1 MILEIRKAGP
11 ADVDGILE
19 VTHDAF
25 TAYAKE
31 LGMPDKVMALKEDGQ
46 TILQEMKKKTV
57 LVGCING
64 KIVGTVRFET
74 IPGNIAYMTRF
85 GVHGSIRKSGMG
97 TMLIDEV
104 AAYARQEG
112 LTAIALHTC
121 TKMFP
126 LVRFYY
132 GQGFYIHSTTQDR
145 GYVRGLFLRELTEQ
159 THETMDLTYV
169 SKL

>member
-1 MILEIRKAGP
+1 MILEIRIATD
-11 ADVDGILE
+11 ADADGILE
-19 VTHDAF
+19 VTMDAF
-25 TAYAKE
+25 SRYARD
-31 LGMPDKVMALKEDGQ
+31 LGLPEKVMALKEDVQ
-46 TILQEMKKKTV
+46 TILQEMQEKTI

-64 KIVGTVRFET
+64 RIIGSVRFER
-74 IPGNIAYMTRF
+74 IPGNIAYITRF
-85 GVHGSIRKSGMG
+85 GVRSDIQKSGMG
-97 TMLIDEV
+97 TMMLEEI
-104 AAYARQEG
+104 ATYARAEG

-126 LVRFYY
+126 LVRYYY

-145 GYVRGLFLRELTEQ
+145 GYVRGLFLKELTGK

>member
-11 ADVDGILE
+11 ADVDAILE
-19 VTHDAF
+19 VTRDAF
-25 TAYAKE
+25 KNYADN
-31 LGMPDKVMALKEDGQ
+31 LGMPEKVVALQETPQ
-46 TILQEMKKKTV
+46 IVLNEMKKKTI
-57 LVGCING
+57 LVGTING
-64 KIVGTVRFET
+64 KVIGTVRFET
-74 IPGNIAYMTRF
+74 IPGEIAYMTRF
-85 GVHGSIRKSGMG
+85 GVSSSIRKSGIG
-97 TMLIDEV
+97 TMLVEEV
-104 AAYARQEG
+104 AAYAKQEG
-112 LTAIALHTC
+112 LKAIALHTC

-145 GYVRGLFLRELTEQ
+145 GYVRGLFLRELTNQ